1 MTIKHLTP
9 VLFGLILSSGLTAAS
24 ATAQPPIGL
33 DRDIPAQ
40 NSVTLS
46 TASTQQLERVSDFL
60 LQLVYFGL
68 PSTLIFAVLIYN
80 QRKQQQTQLVA
91 QLVRIRDKK

>member
-9 VLFGLILSSGLTAAS
+9 VLFGLILSGGLLTAS
-24 ATAQPPIGL
+24 ATVQPKIGL
-33 DRDIPAQ
+33 DRDLQAQ
-40 NSVTLS
+40 NSVTLP
-46 TASTQQLERVSDFL
+46 TATTQQLEQVSDFVIRI
-60 LQLVYFGL
+60 VYFAL
-68 PSTLIFAVLIYN
+68 PSSLIFAVLLHN